1 MILPHMQPCRATDW
15 SGDVDDLWRRSSK
28 PLFGMSQQFLSSV
41 AQSGAASHQLNHF
54 GDGCILW
61 RTFIP
66 GWPALYMAWE
76 AAAWSDDDL
85 SLLPDLIIRID
96 RLLTTLICVLIRLY
110 QLHSFAGS
118 SAV

>member
-1 MILPHMQPCRATDW
+1 MHTLAHFHPRVA
-15 SGDVDDLWRRSSK
+15 R
-28 PLFGMSQQFLSSV
+28 PLHGM
-41 AQSGAASHQLNHF
+41 
-54 GDGCILW
+54 
-61 RTFIP
+61 
-66 GWPALYMAWE
+66 E